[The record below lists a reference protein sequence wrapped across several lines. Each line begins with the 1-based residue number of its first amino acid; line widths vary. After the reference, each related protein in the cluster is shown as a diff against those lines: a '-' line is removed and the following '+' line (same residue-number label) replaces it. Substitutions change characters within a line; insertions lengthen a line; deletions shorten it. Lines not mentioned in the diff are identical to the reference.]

1 MVRPGSPGVRLLE
14 NLPQRPPTPPRES
27 DHSRIQAEG
36 SVLRRVLSDSLGV
49 QTPPNNSPEPLN
61 GSSNGTTDKSRK
73 KVEWSAWTEYKE
85 PPIRDSLLQDAL
97 RPLPPSGELKP
108 TKSIL
113 KPYNGINP
121 IDRKSGIGKLAAP
134 HTYPNFATML
144 ESIVKQ
150 LAGEDRSSRIDAY
163 LTLSG
168 VLKASD
174 DVPDP
179 RALKEKMGLLTQ
191 FIQRDMSAKTASG
204 TPDTVIINN
213 ALILLAFFVWS
224 PLTADCLS
232 NEFCT
237 YVVEHVISAVKDP
250 LVSKD
255 IVKHLL
261 FILGRQNFSPKI
273 MNAERV
279 RRLVEALV
287 DIEEHIKG
295 RSIVLGRVGIY
306 RKLLRQARAP
316 MLANVPWVENLFT
329 DMTSNSR
336 EVRAPAVAFGF
347 EAALLLGTEKQ
358 VSRAVMDLFRRDV
371 SETKYAHFYSKKL
384 GMMVQNKQDGDL
396 VPQIWSIVILLLR
409 YRTHQLEH
417 WEFMMPWMHVIEKC
431 FNSSDHDIKMQAN
444 LAWNRLVFAIQP
456 DESTVPTMVKFLGK
470 VLDLQLK
477 RKLVGRHAKEAR
489 QITIGSVCN
498 LLYYALN
505 PNATSNQLD
514 LYWDEYVVQLIG
526 NTLVARDQVNSE
538 TDEEDLAHAC
548 DIISAL
554 LDTSPKAWINSRAT
568 ENGIVK
574 SDELP
579 SIDPKWI
586 RKNAQKVF
594 KVLGPLIQ
602 KCFKDLLKWE
612 SSIELVWERFV
623 ASVGAAGAKEVK
635 VSNDTMSSMACVFTL
650 LYKLWETG
658 PKDLPGNES
667 DSYTSFQKVFTL
679 LVTMTT
685 SSLGVLPFTERLLA
699 MGPQE
704 NFAIVATPS
713 HHPHKLRGEIKCPLH
728 HLFVLLARPDPA
740 IRCDESYLEMVKTIL
755 EPFFE
760 DRKTRRSRVE
770 LAKDLSQLL
779 PLSVPDSRA
788 PPVLWGV
795 LARFAMMAF
804 ELKPASG
811 TISSSSGS
819 IDPPL
824 GSEYRS
830 LVKILEHGIFLS
842 PEMPLPDWK
851 ELFTATIAQ
860 VTTDAGPSGRAISIV
875 EPLSRVLEDRV
886 AQTQKIPNPAYGTIL
901 VFNALYPVDKQAL
914 EAARRRLWGTSNIST
929 KSASFDPYSHFYVY
943 LKYCLQESYDTLT
956 GDGSVDASELLLN
969 VSNLVHGC
977 PTTLVTGLLAGIQ
990 DGLAPWILDEATK
1003 FGGHKSSILANSVRV
1018 TFQISF
1024 VMFLIILGCDSLV
1037 ECMRC
1042 HSESFMYGL

>member
-1 MVRPGSPGVRLLE
+1 MVRPGSPGIRLLE

-27 DHSRIQAEG
+27 DHSRVQAEG
-36 SVLRRVLSDSLGV
+36 SVLRRVLSDTLGV

-61 GSSNGTTDKSRK
+61 RSSNGTSDKSRK
-73 KVEWSAWTEYKE
+73 RVEWSAWTEYKE
-85 PPIRDSLLQDAL
+85 PPIRDSLLQDGL

-108 TKSIL
+108 AKSIL

-121 IDRKSGIGKLAAP
+121 ADRRSGIGKLAAP

-179 RALKEKMGLLTQ
+179 RALKEKMSLLTQ

-204 TPDTVIINN
+204 TLDTVIINN
-213 ALILLAFFVWS
+213 ALILLAFFVWN
-224 PLTADCLS
+224 PPIADCLS
-232 NEFCT
+232 NDFCA
-237 YVVEHVISAVKDP
+237 YVVEHSISALKEP

-261 FILGRQNFSPKI
+261 FILGRQNFSLKI

-279 RRLVEALV
+279 RRLIEALV
-287 DIEEHIKG
+287 DIEEHVKG
-295 RSIVLGRVGIY
+295 RSIVLGRVAIY
-306 RKLLRQARAP
+306 RKLLRQARTS
-316 MLANVPWVENLFT
+316 MLASVLWVENLFT

-336 EVRAPAVAFGF
+336 EVRAPAVTFGF

-371 SETKYAHFYSKKL
+371 GETKYAHTYSKRL
-384 GMMVQNKQDGDL
+384 GLMVQNKQDGDL
-396 VPQIWSIVILLLR
+396 VPQIWSIVVLFLR

-444 LAWNRLVFAIQP
+444 LAWNRLVFAIQL
-456 DESTVPTMVKFLGK
+456 DEGTVPTMLKFLGK

-498 LLYYALN
+498 LFYYALN

-526 NTLVARDQVNSE
+526 KTLVARDQVNSDTE
-538 TDEEDLAHAC
+538 EEDLVHTC
-548 DIISAL
+548 DIVSAL
-554 LDTSPKAWINSRAT
+554 LDISPKAWINNRAT

-574 SDELP
+574 ADELP

-586 RKNAQKVF
+586 RKNAQRVF

-602 KCFKDLLKWE
+602 KCFKDLNKWE
-612 SSIELVWERFV
+612 SSIELVWSRFV
-623 ASVGAAGAKEVK
+623 VSVGAAGAKEVK
-635 VSNDTMSSMACVFTL
+635 VSNDTMSSVACVFTL

-658 PKDLPGNES
+658 PRDLPGDES
-667 DSYTSFQKVFTL
+667 GSYQSFQKVFTL

-685 SSLGVLPFTERLLA
+685 TSLGVLPFSERLLA

-704 NFAIVATPS
+704 NFAVVATPS
-713 HHPHKLRGEIKCPLH
+713 HHPHKPRGEIKCPLH
-728 HLFVLLARPDPA
+728 HLFVLLARPAPA

-779 PLSVPDSRA
+779 PLSASDSRA
-788 PPVLWGV
+788 SPVLWRV

-804 ELKPASG
+804 DLKPASG
-811 TISSSSGS
+811 TNSSSNNGS
-819 IDPPL
+819 LDQLL
-824 GSEYRS
+824 GSEYRN

-842 PEMPLPDWK
+842 AEEPLPDWK

-860 VTTDAGPSGRAISIV
+860 VTTDAGQGGRAISIV
-875 EPLSRVLEDRV
+875 EPLSRMLEDRV
-886 AQTQKIPNPAYGTIL
+886 PQTQQKPSLAYCTIL
-901 VFNALYPVDKQAL
+901 VSNALYPVDKQAL
-914 EAARRRLWGTSNIST
+914 EASRRRLWATSNAST

-943 LKYCLQESYDTLT
+943 VRFCLQLSYNSLT
-956 GDGSVDASELLLN
+956 VDDSVDASELLSS
-969 VSNLVHGC
+969 VSNLVNGC
-977 PTTLVTGLLAGIQ
+977 PTILVTGLLVGIQ
-990 DGLAPWILDEATK
+990 DGLAPWILDEAAK
-1003 FGGHKSSILANSVRV
+1003 FGGRKLSMLANSVRK
-1018 TFQISF
+1018 SF
-1024 VMFLIILGCDSLV
+1024 RLTL
-1037 ECMRC
+1037 EC
-1042 HSESFMYGL
+1042 L